1 MELRDSEWAEDRDL
15 VGYEVEGEDG
25 SLGKVDQ
32 ATADT
37 DGAWLVVD
45 TGFWIFGKKR
55 VIPAG
60 TVVGMDHDGRRII
73 VNVSKDQV
81 KEAPDYAETPGT
93 SRRGGSTP
101 STTRDARAT
110 RTARTFPTGPGR
122 AARAQA
128 ATWARDEPGCAA

>member
-1 MELRDSEWAEDRDL
+1 MSDIVWSYRDSEWAEDHDL
-15 VGYEVEGEDG
+15 VGYDVEGEDG

-60 TVVGMDHDGRRII
+60 TVVGMDHEGQRII

-81 KEAPDYAETPGT
+81 KEAPDYDEDTWDQQARGLHAEHYTQRTGHENREDLP
-93 SRRGGSTP
+93 GGSW
-101 STTRDARAT
+101 STGEGAGGNVGER
-110 RTARTFPTGPGR
+110 
-122 AARAQA
+122 
-128 ATWARDEPGCAA
+128 